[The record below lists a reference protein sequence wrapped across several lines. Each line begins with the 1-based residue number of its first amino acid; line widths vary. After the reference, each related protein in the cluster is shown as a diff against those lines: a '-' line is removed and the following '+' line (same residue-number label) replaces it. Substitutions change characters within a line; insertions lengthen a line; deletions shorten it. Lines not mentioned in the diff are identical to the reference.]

1 MMDNFIIQKL
11 FSKYGFVN
19 FVRRPS
25 VCAQPSVDLLFLLF
39 GFDRLSH
46 LGEIFIDCFLKIFI
60 ASCPKGCENLQK
72 TSSYSSFAD
81 IRSVL
86 SHRFIYYFSL
96 KIFLSPTLKGGKILT
111 SINKMSSL

>member
-1 MMDNFIIQKL
+1 MDNFIIQKL
-11 FSKYGFVN
+11 FSKYGFDY
-19 FVRRPS
+19 
-25 VCAQPSVDLLFLLF
+25 AQPSVDLLFLLF

-81 IRSVL
+81 LRSVL
-86 SHRFIYYFSL
+86 SHRVEKFIGL
-96 KIFLSPTLKGGKILT
+96 E
-111 SINKMSSL
+111 NKMNSL